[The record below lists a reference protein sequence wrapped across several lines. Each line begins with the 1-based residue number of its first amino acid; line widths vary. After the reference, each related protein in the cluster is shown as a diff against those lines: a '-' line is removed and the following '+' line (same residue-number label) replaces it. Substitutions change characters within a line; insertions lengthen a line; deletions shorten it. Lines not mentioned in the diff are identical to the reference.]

1 MICLKK
7 CWKRQIIELFK
18 HSDPFGVLFLYPKG
32 ANAVYKRIK
41 ISFIN
46 AGSITI
52 DEGDWDDYDLCDGF
66 IVIKKGDAWIAM
78 YNAKE
83 VFSVVLEK

>member
-1 MICLKK
+1 MFKK
-7 CWKRQIIELFK
+7 
-18 HSDPFGVLFLYPKG
+18 
-32 ANAVYKRIK
+32 IK

-52 DEGDWDDYDLCDGF
+52 NENDWDDYDLVDGF
-66 IVIKKGDAWIAM
+66 IVIKKGEAWVAM

>member
-1 MICLKK
+1 M
-7 CWKRQIIELFK
+7 
-18 HSDPFGVLFLYPKG
+18 
-32 ANAVYKRIK
+32 YKRIK

-52 DEGDWDDYDLCDGF
+52 EKDNWDDYDLVDGF
-66 IVIKKGDAWIAM
+66 IVIKKGEAWVAM

>member
-1 MICLKK
+1 M
-7 CWKRQIIELFK
+7 F
-18 HSDPFGVLFLYPKG
+18 
-32 ANAVYKRIK
+32 KRIK

-52 DEGDWDDYDLCDGF
+52 EENDWDDYDLVDGF
-66 IVIKKGDAWIAM
+66 IVIKKEEAWIAM

>member
-1 MICLKK
+1 M
-7 CWKRQIIELFK
+7 F
-18 HSDPFGVLFLYPKG
+18 
-32 ANAVYKRIK
+32 KRIR

-52 DEGDWDDYDLCDGF
+52 EENDWDDYDLVDGF
-66 IVIKKGDAWIAM
+66 IVIKKGKAWVAM
-78 YNAKE
+78 YNVKE

>member
-1 MICLKK
+1 M
-7 CWKRQIIELFK
+7 
-18 HSDPFGVLFLYPKG
+18 
-32 ANAVYKRIK
+32 YKRIK

-52 DEGDWDDYDLCDGF
+52 NEGDWDDYDLVDGF
-66 IVIKKGDAWIAM
+66 IVIKKNQAWIAM

-83 VFSVVLEK
+83 VFSVVLEKDEEIVATDNGKELFKIKK